1 MGDLDKTINFLKSLL
16 DGANETMRQSIQENI
31 NQLED
36 TKIMIRNLTNKVN
49 QSLMI
54 SQNDVLTK
62 IKEL

>member
-16 DGANETMRQSIQENI
+16 DGANESMRQSIQENI